1 MQNNIE
7 HTDVALLRTLSRL
20 EETNR
25 KLLKSAKTR
34 TAILLL
40 LGALVILAL
49 VFALLAGQ
57 TVMELRQELHAATD
71 ILQALDIERLN
82 GLIANIEQATDGLDQ
97 VDFASLNE
105 SIRSLHDIITPIANL
120 FSPQGQ

>member
-1 MQNNIE
+1 
-7 HTDVALLRTLSRL
+7 
-20 EETNR
+20 
-25 KLLKSAKTR
+25 
-34 TAILLL
+34 
-40 LGALVILAL
+40 
-49 VFALLAGQ
+49 
-57 TVMELRQELHAATD
+57 MELRQELHAATD

-120 FSPQGQ
+120 FSPQGQWPPYRVAEKFEG